1 MSPLKVKITLSHV
14 SNIFHHNILLM
25 MLIYII
31 LEFFWYLVLYIELLG
46 EAGYLGV
53 QLVLQG
59 RVLLP
64 QSPDLLGLRPSTGNP
79 RAVFA
84 VRLYYWLWCHP
95 HSSSLLH
102 SDTLSTGLCV
112 PCFKGADF
120 GHNFT
125 SIFWRAPPRVG
136 FHICHRLGIF
146 GLYTGLSSL
155 CLEAVFW

>member
-1 MSPLKVKITLSHV
+1 MSPLKVKLTLSHV

-31 LEFFWYLVLYIELLG
+31 LEFFGYLVLYIELLG

-84 VRLYYWLWCHP
+84 VRLYY
-95 HSSSLLH
+95 
-102 SDTLSTGLCV
+102 
-112 PCFKGADF
+112 
-120 GHNFT
+120 
-125 SIFWRAPPRVG
+125 
-136 FHICHRLGIF
+136 
-146 GLYTGLSSL
+146 
-155 CLEAVFW
+155 